1 VTADSPSVRRSSGVS
16 PAAIDLPRAQ
26 AGSPPQHLLIT
37 LLADYW
43 SGRPEPL
50 PSVALVALVGEF
62 GVTAAGAR
70 AALSRLT
77 RRGLL
82 SAAKSGRRTY
92 YGLTGQTAG
101 ALRAARHRTMSFG
114 EHSGDWDG
122 YWTIA
127 AFSLPEERRDL
138 RHSLRS
144 QLHGLGFAPLF
155 DAMWV
160 APHASVEQAGAVLAA
175 LDVTS
180 ATVLRARQ
188 PLRATGRAPIE
199 AWDLNSLR
207 DGYRAFIDDHAPLV
221 QRIRQGQVSAREA
234 LVARTTVLD
243 LWRGFLAVDPD
254 LPGELLAADWPRQAA
269 RQVFAEIYDGLG
281 ELAVVRVRHVLA
293 ESAPDLASYV
303 QQQTTTDG
311 PGPARPGN
319 R

>member
-1 VTADSPSVRRSSGVS
+1 VTADSLSVLRNVDVF
-16 PAAIDLPRAQ
+16 PAAVDLPRPQ

-62 GVTAAGAR
+62 GVTEAGAR

-82 SAAKSGRRTY
+82 SATRSGRRTY
-92 YGLTGQTAG
+92 YGLTGPTAR
-101 ALRAARHRTMSFG
+101 ALRAGRHRIMSFG
-114 EHSGDWDG
+114 ERWDDWDG

-160 APHASVEQAGAVLAA
+160 APHASVEQTGAVLGA
-175 LDVTS
+175 LNVTN

-188 PLRATGRAPIE
+188 PLRPTGRAPID
-199 AWDLNSLR
+199 AWDLNTLR
-207 DGYRAFIDDHAPLV
+207 DGYRAFTDDHAPLV

-243 LWRGFLAVDPD
+243 LWRGFLTVDPD
-254 LPGELLAADWPRQAA
+254 LPRELLPGGWPRQAA
-269 RQVFAEIYDGLG
+269 RQVFAEVYDSLG
-281 ELAVVRVRHVLA
+281 ELAVVRVRQVLA
-293 ESAPDLASYV
+293 ESAPDLTSHV
-303 QQQTTTDG
+303 QQQTTADG
-311 PGPARPGN
+311 PGPGVPGN

>member
-1 VTADSPSVRRSSGVS
+1 VTADSLSVLQNAGVS

-82 SAAKSGRRTY
+82 SATKSGRRTY
-92 YGLTGQTAG
+92 YGLTEQTAR
-101 ALRAARHRTMSFG
+101 ALRAGRHRLMSFG
-114 EHSGDWDG
+114 ERWDDWDG

-144 QLHGLGFAPLF
+144 QLHWLGFAPLY

-175 LDVTS
+175 LNISS

-188 PLRATGRAPIE
+188 PLRATGRSPIE
-199 AWDLNSLR
+199 AWDLTALR

-221 QRIRQGQVSAREA
+221 QRVRQGQVSAREA
-234 LVARTTVLD
+234 LVARTTVMD

-254 LPGELLAADWPRQAA
+254 LPGELLPGDWPRQAA
-269 RQVFAEIYDGLG
+269 RQVFAEVYDGLG
-281 ELAVVRVRHVLA
+281 ELAVVRVRQVLA
-293 ESAPDLASYV
+293 ESAADLTSHV
-303 QQQTTTDG
+303 QRQTTTDG
-311 PGPARPGN
+311 PGQREPGH

>member
-1 VTADSPSVRRSSGVS
+1 MTADSLSVLRNVGAD
-16 PAAIDLPRAQ
+16 PAAVDLPRSQ

-50 PSVALVALVGEF
+50 PSGALVALVGEF
-62 GVTAAGAR
+62 GVTAVGVR

-82 SAAKSGRRTY
+82 SATKSGRRTY
-92 YGLTGQTAG
+92 YGLTEQTAQVLQ
-101 ALRAARHRTMSFG
+101 ADRHRIMSFG
-114 EHSGDWDG
+114 ERWDDWDG
-122 YWTIA
+122 YWTVA

-160 APHASVEQAGAVLAA
+160 APHASVEETGQVLETLNIA
-175 LDVTS
+175 S

-188 PLRATGRAPIE
+188 PVRAMGRSPIE
-199 AWDLNSLR
+199 AWNLNSLR
-207 DGYRAFIDDHAPLV
+207 DAYRALIDDYAPLV

-234 LVARTTVLD
+234 LVARTAVMD
-243 LWRGFLAVDPD
+243 LWRGFLALDPD
-254 LPGELLAADWPRQAA
+254 LPRELLPSDWPRQVA
-269 RQVFAEIYDGLG
+269 RQVFAEVYDSLG
-281 ELAVVRVRHVLA
+281 PLAVVRVRQVLA
-293 ESAPDLASYV
+293 EFAPDLTSYV
-303 QQQTTTDG
+303 QHRGDH
-311 PGPARPGN
+311 
-319 R
+319 